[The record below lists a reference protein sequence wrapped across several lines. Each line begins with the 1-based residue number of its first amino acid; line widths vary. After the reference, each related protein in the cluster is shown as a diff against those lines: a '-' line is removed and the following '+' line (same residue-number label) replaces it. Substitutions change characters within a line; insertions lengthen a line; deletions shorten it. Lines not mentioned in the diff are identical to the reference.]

1 VETTDITVQIL
12 RDIRDRIDATN
23 ERLDR
28 FEQRVE
34 TRFDAVDARF
44 DAVDARFDRL
54 ELRVELVDSR
64 LVGVEHGIS
73 DLRRDFSHGDALVER
88 VSRCERDIAE
98 LKQRIDKR

>member
-12 RDIRDRIDATN
+12 CDIRDRIDATN

-28 FEQRVE
+28 FEQR
-34 TRFDAVDARF
+34 VDARF